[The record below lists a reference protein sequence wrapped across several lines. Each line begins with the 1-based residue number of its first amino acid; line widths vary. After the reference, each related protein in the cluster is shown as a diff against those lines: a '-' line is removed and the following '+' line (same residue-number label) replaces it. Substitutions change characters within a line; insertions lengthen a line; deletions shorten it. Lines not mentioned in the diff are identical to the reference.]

1 MVKLIMAGDSTA
13 ATKMTDKRP
22 ETGWG
27 EKYQPSSPQRLRS
40 LI

>member
-1 MVKLIMAGDSTA
+1 MVKLIIAGDSTA
-13 ATKMTDKRP
+13 ATKMTDKGP
-22 ETGWG
+22 ETGWK